1 MEFSRPDTG
10 MSSLAL
16 LQGIFPAQGSNP
28 GLPYCRW
35 ILYQLSLQGSP
46 GLAVLL
52 IIIPHEQPRPLNS
65 LTHVVS
71 REKGIQRSTTYA
83 SKMIMIITVFT
94 FKIKVNN
101 HIGRQKIVILRFKI
115 KTSRKSVYT

>member
-1 MEFSRPDTG
+1 MTIVSTI
-10 MSSLAL
+10 
-16 LQGIFPAQGSNP
+16 QKKKNKIF
-28 GLPYCRW
+28 R
-35 ILYQLSLQGSP
+35 
-46 GLAVLL
+46 
-52 IIIPHEQPRPLNS
+52 
-65 LTHVVS
+65 
-71 REKGIQRSTTYA
+71 TYA